1 MLLRL
6 ISVISLFKFMLLLI
20 SGTAPAVA
28 LYRSII
34 VFMILFTVIYL
45 GIFFLNIIRENP
57 NSDSSTVT
65 DGNNKQTKNEA

>member
-45 GIFFLNIIRENP
+45 GIFFLNVIRENP

>member
-34 VFMILFTVIYL
+34 VFMILFTVVYL

-57 NSDSSTVT
+57 NSDGSTVT
-65 DGNNKQTKNEA
+65 DGNNNQTKNEG